1 MENQF
6 QVAVVGGGPGGYV
19 AAIASAQLGMKTVL
33 IEKDSLGG
41 TCLNRGCIPTKSL
54 LHSAEVYTSAKE
66 AEEFGV
72 FAEKVTF
79 DYEKVWERKNAVVS
93 RLVRGIEGLV
103 RGNKVTLVRGTGV
116 FKDKNTIEVQGEKPQ
131 TVTFDKAIIATGSF
145 PAKIPIPGADL
156 PGVMDSDGFLAMN
169 QLPRSVVIIGGG
181 VIGIEFATVMNAFG
195 VDVSIVEMMPEI
207 LAGIDGEMAA
217 SMRDI
222 LTKKG
227 VRFHLNAKVSEIKK
241 DVPMQCDA
249 GVSEDRKDSYLSVS
263 YVQDGKNEAEQGE
276 IVILSTGRRPMSAN
290 LGLEQLGIKMERGF
304 VCVDDYCRTNI
315 PNIYAIGDVNGKV
328 MLAHA
333 ASHQAMVAAHNC
345 LGETM
350 KKADFALVPSCV
362 YTTPEIAS
370 VGLTEEKAKAK
381 GYKVKVGKFDAV
393 GNGKSLVV
401 GDTRGFAKLV
411 SDAETG
417 EILGMQLFCS
427 RATDMIGEGLAAIKL
442 ESTVEEIADA
452 IHPHPT
458 VNEMI
463 MEAAHMTTGHCAH
476 SVKRG

>member
-1 MENQF
+1 MGNQF

-54 LHSAEVYTSAKE
+54 LHSAEVFTSAKE

-72 FAEKVTF
+72 FAKDVTF
-79 DYEKVWERKNAVVS
+79 DYEKVWERKNSVVT

-103 RGNKVTLVRGTGV
+103 KGNKVTLVRGTGV
-116 FKDKNTIEVQGEKPQ
+116 FLDKNTIEVQGEQAQKI
-131 TVTFDKAIIATGSF
+131 TFDKAIISTGSF
-145 PAKIPIPGADL
+145 PAKIPIPGSEL
-156 PGVMDSDGFLAMN
+156 PGVMNSDGFLAMN
-169 QLPRSVVIIGGG
+169 KLPKSAVIIGGG
-181 VIGIEFATVMNAFG
+181 VIGIEFASIMNAFG

-207 LAGIDGEMAA
+207 LAGIDGEMAS
-217 SMRDI
+217 SMRQI

-227 VRFHLNAKVSEIKK
+227 VRFHLNAKVAEIQK
-241 DVPMQCDA
+241 DGDLKVTYQ
-249 GVSEDRKDSYLSVS
+249 
-263 YVQDGKNEAEQGE
+263 QDGKNETEQGE

-290 LGLEQLGIKMERGF
+290 LGLEALGIEKERGF
-304 VCVDDYCRTNI
+304 VCVDDFCRTNI
-315 PNIYAIGDVNGKV
+315 PNIFAVGDVNGKV

-333 ASHQAMVAAHNC
+333 ASHQAMIAAHNC
-345 LGETM
+345 LGETL
-350 KKADFALVPSCV
+350 KKADFTLVPSCV

-401 GDTRGFAKLV
+401 GDTAGFAKMV

-417 EILGMQLFCS
+417 EILGMQLFCN

-463 MEAAHMTTGHCAH
+463 MEAAHMTNGHCAH
-476 SVKRG
+476 SIRRG

>member
-1 MENQF
+1 MGNQF

-72 FAEKVTF
+72 FAQQVTF
-79 DYEKVWERKNAVVS
+79 DYGKVWERKNAVVS

-116 FKDKNTIEVQGEKPQ
+116 FKDKNTIEVQGEKAQ
-131 TVTFDKAIIATGSF
+131 TITFDKAIIATGSF
-145 PAKIPIPGADL
+145 PAKIPIPGVDL

-169 QLPRSVVIIGGG
+169 ELPKSVVIIGGG

-207 LAGIDGEMAA
+207 LAGIDGEMAS

-227 VRFHLNAKVSEIKK
+227 VRIHLNAKVSEIKK
-241 DVPMQCDA
+241 D
-249 GVSEDRKDSYLSVS
+249 GNLSVS
-263 YVQDGKNEAEQGE
+263 YVQNGKNEAEQGE

-290 LGLEQLGIKMERGF
+290 LGLEQLGVKMERGF
-304 VCVDDYCRTNI
+304 VCVNDYCRTNI

-350 KKADFALVPSCV
+350 KKADFTLVPSCV

-417 EILGMQLFCS
+417 EILGMQLFCN

>member
-54 LHSAEVYTSAKE
+54 LHSAEVYTSARE

-103 RGNKVTLVRGTGV
+103 RGNKVTLLRGTGI
-116 FKDKNTIEVQGEKPQ
+116 FRDKNTIEVQGEKPQ

-145 PAKIPIPGADL
+145 PAKIPIPGVDL
-156 PGVMDSDGFLAMN
+156 PGVMDSDGFLAMDK
-169 QLPRSVVIIGGG
+169 LPKSVVIIGGG

-207 LAGIDGEMAA
+207 LAGIDGEMASA
-217 SMRDI
+217 MRDI

-227 VRFHLNAKVSEIKK
+227 VRIHLNAKVSEIKK
-241 DVPMQCDA
+241 D
-249 GVSEDRKDSYLSVS
+249 GRLSVS
-263 YVQDGKNEAEQGE
+263 YVQDGKTETEQGE

-315 PNIYAIGDVNGKV
+315 PNIYAVGDVNGRV

-333 ASHQAMVAAHNC
+333 ASHQAMAAAHNC

-350 KKADFALVPSCV
+350 KKADFTLVPSCV

-370 VGLTEEKAKAK
+370 VGLTEEKARAK
-381 GYKVKVGKFDAV
+381 GYKVKIGKFDAV

-417 EILGMQLFCS
+417 EILGMQLLCS